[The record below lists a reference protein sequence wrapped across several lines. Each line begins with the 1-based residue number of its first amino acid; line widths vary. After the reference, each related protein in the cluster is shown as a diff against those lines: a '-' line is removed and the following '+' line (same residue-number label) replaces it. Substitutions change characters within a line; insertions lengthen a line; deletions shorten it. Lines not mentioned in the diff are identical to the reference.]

1 MQGFELL
8 LEYIHRSSVITIAV
22 LVVLSIYFVAINWI
36 FLYRYFLLN
45 NWLKK
50 EEGALEYLY
59 IGSKNIS
66 QTSVLYNCLKKSKD
80 FSKETLEFCKYASVK
95 EATYG
100 LTPLSIAASTSPF
113 IGLFGTVVSIL
124 ETFSI
129 LGTSKASI
137 GAIAPAIGEALVA
150 TAAGIFVAVF
160 AYSYHLMLK
169 RKGFEIISIIQMQG
183 ELLLSSR

>member
-124 ETFSI
+124 AASQKPFII
-129 LGTSKASI
+129 LK
-137 GAIAPAIGEALVA
+137 
-150 TAAGIFVAVF
+150 
-160 AYSYHLMLK
+160 
-169 RKGFEIISIIQMQG
+169 
-183 ELLLSSR
+183 